1 MKILVTGGAGFI
13 GANFLIYMVNKYSNY
28 FFVCLDDL
36 TYAGNFSNIERL
48 LEKKNFKFV
57 KGNITDRK
65 FVYNLFEKEKFDWVV
80 NFAAESH
87 VTNSID
93 NPSLFFESNL
103 MGTQVLLD
111 ASLKYDIKKFHQVST
126 DEVYGS
132 LKIEDKIKKFNE
144 GDLLK
149 PSTPYASSKAGAD
162 LLALSYAKTYGL
174 FVTISR
180 CSNNYGP
187 YQFPEK
193 LIPLVI
199 DSVFNN
205 IDICI
210 HGHGEHVRDW
220 IFVEDHV
227 EGIDLVLHKGLMG
240 NIYNFGGN
248 SEKTTLEIIDLLL
261 EKLEDKNHKLVNVN
275 DRKGND
281 LRYSIDFSKASRE
294 LGWKP
299 KHKFEKGIE
308 ETIEWYKKNKK
319 WLEDIKTG
327 EYQKKYKG

>member
-1 MKILVTGGAGFI
+1 
-13 GANFLIYMVNKYSNY
+13 
-28 FFVCLDDL
+28 
-36 TYAGNFSNIERL
+36 
-48 LEKKNFKFV
+48 
-57 KGNITDRK
+57 
-65 FVYNLFEKEKFDWVV
+65 
-80 NFAAESH
+80 
-87 VTNSID
+87 
-93 NPSLFFESNL
+93 
-103 MGTQVLLD
+103 
-111 ASLKYDIKKFHQVST
+111 
-126 DEVYGS
+126 
-132 LKIEDKIKKFNE
+132 
-144 GDLLK
+144 
-149 PSTPYASSKAGAD
+149 
-162 LLALSYAKTYGL
+162 
-174 FVTISR
+174 
-180 CSNNYGP
+180 
-187 YQFPEK
+187 
-193 LIPLVI
+193 LVI

-261 EKLEDKNHKLVNVN
+261 EKLEDKKHKLVNVN